1 MCIQRAINKP
11 WMGVIIRIGEHGKVF
26 QSISIDSRCVMDQKG
41 YTLIEMMIVIS
52 IISILATMAL
62 PNMQRSIIRARETSL
77 QNTLFIFRDVIDQF
91 YADNGRYPDT
101 LDDLVTNRYIRSIP
115 KDPLT
120 GSAETWI
127 IMSPESGESGN
138 VFDIH
143 SGSNRV
149 GLNGIPYNEW

>member
-1 MCIQRAINKP
+1 
-11 WMGVIIRIGEHGKVF
+11 
-26 QSISIDSRCVMDQKG
+26 MDQKG

-62 PNMQRSIIRARETSL
+62 PNIQRSIIRARETSL
-77 QNTLFIFRDVIDQF
+77 QNTLFVFRDVIDQYF
-91 YADNGRYPDT
+91 ADNGRYPDT
-101 LDDLVTNRYIRSIP
+101 LDDLVNNKYIRTIP

-127 IMSPESGESGN
+127 IMSPESSEGGN
-138 VFDIH
+138 VYDIH

-149 GLNGIPYNEW
+149 GLNGVPYNEW